1 MAVIELSAVI
11 QGTSS
16 TIVANSQLAM
26 ALSATLRGRSSSL
39 TPGSAQQPPQE
50 PEKPKNEQG

>member
-16 TIVANSQLAM
+16 TIVGSQLAM
-26 ALSATLRGRSSSL
+26 ALAATLRGRSSSL